1 MPTRSYRSES
11 QKAWLRA
18 TVAASSLV
26 LACVSGPSRSAA
38 ADDIYVRDHRA
49 AKVFVAPLARFR
61 NAIIVRES
69 YQNSGKSWTNS
80 LYELD
85 CQSRILRYLGG
96 FAPEGPQ
103 TFKDS
108 EFYAGAYVKA
118 HDALCSQYK
127 DPAEGSD

>member
-1 MPTRSYRSES
+1 MSTQSYRSES
-11 QKAWLRA
+11 KKAWFCPAL
-18 TVAASSLV
+18 AAGSLV
-26 LACVSGPSRSAA
+26 LACVSGPSHSVA

-61 NAIIVRES
+61 DAIIVRES

-108 EFYAGAYVKA
+108 EFYAGSYVKA
-118 HDALCSQYK
+118 HDTLCSQYK
-127 DPAEGSD
+127 DPAEWGN

>member
-1 MPTRSYRSES
+1 MSTRLYYSR
-11 QKAWLRA
+11 KPWPRA
-18 TVAASSLV
+18 MVGAIGLILV
-26 LACVSGPSRSAA
+26 CASGPARAA
-38 ADDIYVRDHRA
+38 TADPIYVRDHRA
-49 AKVFVAPLARFR
+49 AKAFVAPLARFR
-61 NAIIVRES
+61 DAIIVRES

-85 CQSRILRYLGG
+85 CKSRILRYLGG

-103 TFKDS
+103 TFKES

-127 DPAEGSD
+127 DPAEWED